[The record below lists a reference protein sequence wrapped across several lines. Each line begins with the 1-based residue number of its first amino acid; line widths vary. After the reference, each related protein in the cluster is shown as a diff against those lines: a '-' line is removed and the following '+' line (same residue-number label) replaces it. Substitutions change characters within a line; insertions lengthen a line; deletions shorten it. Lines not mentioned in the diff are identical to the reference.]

1 MLAAYCLSS
10 FLLAGAWNTLSPIF
24 NVAKA
29 KFKVDSAA
37 VSAIAL
43 SLNLTYLP
51 GSLLA
56 LFVCERHGLRA
67 TLLLGS
73 SLQLVMCFF
82 KWAAVD
88 LAPSPHGGYA
98 LLLAGQL
105 LGGLGQ
111 PLVLNTVARLT
122 QDWFPHDERDVATS
136 IGFQASNLGAILF
149 NALPAWLVHRPAD
162 LHALFLAQLLAWPL
176 VLAALA
182 VGMPTDRP
190 DVAPSAATAAQWA
203 RHAAQRARLPPG
215 TSPGAAAVAS
225 LAADLRLLARDA
237 DFRLLVA
244 GFSCTAGVA
253 WALSTV
259 EGPLIEACGYSP
271 RVAGGAGAALLA
283 GGVVACAALAPW
295 LRASASSR
303 QYLPL
308 QRRLQALCCAAT
320 AVLLVNTRPLAA
332 RQLLLAWAA
341 CGAAQGPLGPLTLE
355 HAAQLTYPVPADS
368 SSAALFMAS
377 NLASFAQTAAMQ
389 MLLTRPVSALCLSV
403 ATPSAALVVACLL
416 LGYLAVACM
425 NSASRGGSPSG
436 RPAGSDAGSA
446 ACAPSF
452 ESTTEA
458 PDAPLLT
465 QAHQRASHLA
475 DECL

>member
-1 MLAAYCLSS
+1 VLAAYCLSS

-24 NVAKA
+24 NVAEA
-29 KFKVDSAA
+29 KFKVESF
-37 VSAIAL
+37 AISLVAL
-43 SLNLTYLP
+43 SLNLTYIP

-73 SLQLVMCFF
+73 SLQLVMCAF
-82 KWAAVD
+82 KAAAVD
-88 LAPSPHGGYA
+88 LAPSPHAGYA
-98 LLLAGQL
+98 LLLLGQL

-111 PLVLNTVARLT
+111 PLVLNTVCRLT
-122 QDWFPHDERDVATS
+122 QDWFPPDERDVATS
-136 IGFQASNLGAILF
+136 VGFQASNAGAILF

-162 LHALFLAQLLAWPL
+162 LRALFLAQLLAWPL
-176 VLAALA
+176 VIAALA
-182 VGMPTDRP
+182 IGMPTDRP
-190 DVAPSAATAAQWA
+190 AVAPSPATAAQWA
-203 RHAAQRARLPPG
+203 RHAAQRALLPPG

-237 DFRLLVA
+237 DFLRLVA

-253 WALSTV
+253 WSLSTV

-283 GGVVACAALAPW
+283 GGVVACAVLAPW
-295 LRASASSR
+295 LRATASHR
-303 QYLPL
+303 EYLPL
-308 QRRLQALCCAAT
+308 QRRLQALCGAAT

-332 RQLLLAWAA
+332 QQLLLAWAA

-389 MLLTRPVSALCLSV
+389 VLLARPVSALCLSV
-403 ATPSAALVVACLL
+403 VTPSAALVMACLL
-416 LGYLAVACM
+416 LGYLAVASM
-425 NSASRGGSPSG
+425 SDRSG
-436 RPAGSDAGSA
+436 RLGDGHATSQSDTVRA
-446 ACAPSF
+446 AC
-452 ESTTEA
+452 TTGEA

-465 QAHQRASHLA
+465 QAHQRAAHPT